1 MKIMNNSEYKNVIVT
16 GCNGL
21 IGRKLCDS
29 LKDKKINIFGIDFED
44 KNTDISKFYEF
55 YCCDLTFEKSVNSI
69 VENIYEK
76 VDNIDCLI
84 HLAGIDYKVQEKN
97 KKLNFNLDHNS
108 ISSPEIVMKSLSA
121 NVSMV
126 YNIIYSLL
134 PKFLNQDNS
143 RIILIGS
150 VYGSYSPNPKL
161 YKSENSKYFYQKPIE
176 YSLSKSIFPTLTKYL
191 CAHYANQGLVIN
203 NVEPHAIID
212 SPDKIFL
219 SNFKELSPMERICKS
234 SEIADLITYLVL
246 SKCFYLNGETI
257 RVDGGWTAV

>member
-1 MKIMNNSEYKNVIVT
+1 MNNTEIKNVIIT

-21 IGRKLCDS
+21 IGRQICKLLSDN
-29 LKDKKINIFGIDFED
+29 KINIFGIDLED
-44 KNTDISKFYEF
+44 KNTDLSILSQFYS
-55 YCCDLTFEKSVNSI
+55 CDLTLERGVNST
-69 VENIYEK
+69 VENIYKK

-121 NVSMV
+121 NVSMA
-126 YNIIYSLL
+126 YNMIYSLL
-134 PKFLNQDNS
+134 PKFLNQSYS
-143 RIILIGS
+143 RIVLIGS
-150 VYGSYSPNPKL
+150 IYGSYSPNPKL
-161 YKSENSKYFYQKPIE
+161 YKTENSKYFYQKPIE
-176 YSLSKSIFPTLTKYL
+176 YSLSKSIFPALTRYL

-212 SPDKIFL
+212 NPDKTFL
-219 SNFKELSPMERICKS
+219 ENFKELSPMERICKS
-234 SEIADLITYLVL
+234 SEIADLIKYLVL

-257 RVDGGWTAV
+257 RVDGGWTVA